1 MQESEEGSFI
11 SSVFLLSL
19 KKKVRKVLK
28 LCSSFFFF
36 LSVPWLLS
44 LKRMLKVF
52 GGLVGTE
59 SVNSS
64 ISKPL
69 CRNSLCLLPQVIKH

>member
-11 SSVFLLSL
+11 SSVYLLSL

-36 LSVPWLLS
+36 RPLAFESEKNAGS
-44 LKRMLKVF
+44 LRRP
-52 GGLVGTE
+52 GWNRE
-59 SVNSS
+59 
-64 ISKPL
+64 
-69 CRNSLCLLPQVIKH
+69 C

>member
-11 SSVFLLSL
+11 SPVFLLPF

-28 LCSSFFFF
+28 LCSSFFF
-36 LSVPWLLS
+36 SVPWLLS
-44 LKRMLKVF
+44 LKRMLEVF
-52 GGLVGTE
+52 RGLVGTE

>member
-11 SSVFLLSL
+11 SPVFLLPF

-36 LSVPWLLS
+36 CPLAFESEKNAGS
-44 LKRMLKVF
+44 LQRP
-52 GGLVGTE
+52 GWNRE
-59 SVNSS
+59 
-64 ISKPL
+64 
-69 CRNSLCLLPQVIKH
+69 C